1 MDNRSFYRLRCKWF
15 GHKWELRL
23 IRNQIIDWN
32 SIFKNLNISIER
44 GKLPDDNFEY
54 FCKCGKTVG
63 IEEYS
68 MIERDKKI
76 NKILG

>member
-32 SIFKNLNISIER
+32 SIFKNLNPMSGLE
-44 GKLPDDNFEY
+44 
-54 FCKCGKTVG
+54 
-63 IEEYS
+63 S
-68 MIERDKKI
+68 DKK
-76 NKILG
+76 